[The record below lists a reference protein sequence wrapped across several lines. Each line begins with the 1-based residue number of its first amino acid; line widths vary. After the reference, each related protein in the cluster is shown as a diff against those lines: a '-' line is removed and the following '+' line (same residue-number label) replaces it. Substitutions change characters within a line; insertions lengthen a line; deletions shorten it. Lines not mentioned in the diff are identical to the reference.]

1 MREIRAR
8 GSYLSHVLAEFAP
21 ALFWALPI
29 AGLLAYASDMTDF
42 PVSQR
47 FDGGSA
53 PIFIFVD
60 HASHAVPPA
69 YDSLGLPDDVL
80 ATHIGWDIGAAALGR
95 ALAKDLQAKA
105 LFCQFSRLLID
116 PNRSLDKPDL
126 IPDAADQI
134 PIPGNQALSAAER
147 HHRIDTYHKPYHEEL
162 ARALDQVCR
171 DHDDPLILSVHS
183 FTPRLI
189 GDAQVRPWHV
199 GLLWREDE
207 PSARAF
213 MAELAASTD
222 YTVGDNQPYDARV
235 FNYSVDRHVGPRGL
249 RHITI
254 EVRQDLISSEAAV
267 ARVAGKIGP
276 ALKTL
281 LLA

>member
-1 MREIRAR
+1 MIK
-8 GSYLSHVLAEFAP
+8 
-21 ALFWALPI
+21 
-29 AGLLAYASDMTDF
+29 F
-42 PVSQR
+42 PVSQS

-53 PIFIFVD
+53 PLFIFVD
-60 HASHAVPPA
+60 HASHAIPPA
-69 YDSLGLPDDVL
+69 YDALGLPADIL

-95 ALAKDLQAKA
+95 TLATDLQAKA
-105 LFCQFSRLLID
+105 QFCQFSRLLID
-116 PNRSLDKPDL
+116 PNRSLDKSDL
-126 IPDAADQI
+126 IPGEADRI

-147 HHRIDTYHKPYHEEL
+147 HHRINTYHAPYHEQL
-162 ARALDQVCR
+162 ARALDQVCLT
-171 DHDDPLILSVHS
+171 HDDPLILSVHS

-189 GDAQVRPWHV
+189 GDAQMRPWHI
-199 GLLWREDE
+199 GLLWRDDE
-207 PSARAF
+207 ASAHTF

-254 EVRQDLISSEAAV
+254 EVRQDLISNEAGV

-281 LLA
+281 LSA